1 MADCAIE
8 IDRRACAQRIA
19 QAIETL
25 SGPGYTLRQDAICR
39 YAYTDAYRATLR
51 FFRDELERLDFSVSE
66 DAVGNF
72 VARNRAAGERA
83 FGIGSHCDSHRNG
96 GKYDGTLGVVAA
108 MEVCRLNKDLGLDLP
123 LQVVA
128 FLEEEGS
135 GFGQT
140 LLGSRVMTQAITDDE
155 LDAIAAIDDGR
166 SLWEHAR
173 EAGYDPAAWRSANE
187 ALRGLSGWLELHIE
201 QGRML
206 QDTATQIGVVTNIV
220 GVIWTD
226 IVVYGRADHAG
237 ATPMNMRLDAS
248 VVAAECV
255 LALERLARAASQ
267 YTVGTV
273 GECHYH
279 PGLINGIPG
288 EVRLGVDIRSV
299 DEKVA
304 TRVAADLASFATDAA
319 RRRGMAAKYT
329 ERLNVAP
336 VKMSEDVV
344 RCVADAAR
352 ATGVSYR
359 CMPSGGGHDTQLMAP
374 HVPSGMVFVP
384 CRDGLSHA
392 PEEYADPAD
401 AALGVEIMLKA
412 IHSYESGDVPA

>member
-1 MADCAIE
+1 MAHCPIE
-8 IDRRACAQRIA
+8 IDRHACAQRIA

-25 SGPGYTLRQDAICR
+25 SGPQCTLRQDAICR

-51 FFRDELERLDFSVSE
+51 FFREELEQLDFSVSE

-108 MEVCRLNKDLGLDLP
+108 MEVCRLNKDLGLNLP
-123 LQVVA
+123 LQVIA

-140 LLGSRVMTQAITDDE
+140 LLGSRIMTHAITEDE
-155 LDAIAAIDDGR
+155 LNGIVAIDDGR

-173 EAGYDPAAWRSANE
+173 EAGYNPAAWRSATE

-201 QGRML
+201 QGRVL
-206 QDTATQIGVVTNIV
+206 QDTTTQIGVVTNIV
-220 GVIWTD
+220 GVIWAD
-226 IVVYGRADHAG
+226 IMVYGRADHAG
-237 ATPMNMRLDAS
+237 ATPMDMRLDAS

-255 LALERLARAASQ
+255 LALERMARAASP

-273 GECHYH
+273 GECHYR

-288 EVRLGVDIRSV
+288 AVRLGVDIRSV
-299 DEKVA
+299 DETVA
-304 TRVAADLASFATDAA
+304 NTVAADLATFAIDAA
-319 RRRGMAAKYT
+319 RRRGMTANYT

-336 VKMSEDVV
+336 GKLSEDVV
-344 RCVADAAR
+344 RCVDNAAQ
-352 ATGVSYR
+352 ATGASYR
-359 CMPSGGGHDTQLMAP
+359 RMPSGGGHDTQLMAP

-384 CRDGLSHA
+384 CRDGLSHD
-392 PEEYADPAD
+392 PEEYTDPAD
-401 AALGVEIMLKA
+401 AALGVEIMLNA
-412 IHSYESGDVPA
+412 IHCYENGDAPA